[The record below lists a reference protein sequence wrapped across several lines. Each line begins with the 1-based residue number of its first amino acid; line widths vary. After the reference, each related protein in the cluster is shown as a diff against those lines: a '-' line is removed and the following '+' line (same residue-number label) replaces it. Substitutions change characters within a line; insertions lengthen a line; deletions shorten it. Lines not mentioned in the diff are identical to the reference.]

1 MLWFLVF
8 KRPWNKPKKCDRIYF
23 GRFGNDGRRADIERT
38 LIVMTAAL
46 SIEEVSV
53 VFANKIR
60 RWSLEYRGVQC
71 QSRSWKDKLFI
82 RSANTTVS
90 EREVELQ
97 FRSEDGVWTSSVKQ
111 FQCEAKSYSK
121 LAVANL
127 HEQKHEKK
135 HNGIPLREARL
146 NFSDSISSRDVT
158 E

>member
-1 MLWFLVF
+1 MSKPQLEGQALYTQCKHDSFWEGSRAISLGQKLVF
-8 KRPWNKPKKCDRIYF
+8 
-23 GRFGNDGRRADIERT
+23 
-38 LIVMTAAL
+38 
-46 SIEEVSV
+46 
-53 VFANKIR
+53 
-60 RWSLEYRGVQC
+60 VQ
-71 QSRSWKDKLFI
+71 
-82 RSANTTVS
+82 A
-90 EREVELQ
+90 
-97 FRSEDGVWTSSVKQ
+97 VKQ